1 MGVPH
6 FEKVLKIA
14 NNYLPSVEY
23 RYNALKQEV
32 NSLRE
37 QKSMVYNQVTEES
50 NRLEY
55 YRVACKG
62 EIDNFERL
70 RDSRMKDEALASS
83 FRKNSSYIKI
93 EKTIRKKL
101 RNRLLKKLW
110 DQDMVDVC
118 MLKGFD
124 VKQDN
129 MTAED

>member
-23 RYNALKQEV
+23 KYNALKQEV

-50 NRLEY
+50 NRLKDH
-55 YRVACKG
+55 RVACKG

-70 RDSRMKDEALASS
+70 RDSRMKDEALARS

-118 MLKGFD
+118 IC
-124 VKQDN
+124 
-129 MTAED
+129 